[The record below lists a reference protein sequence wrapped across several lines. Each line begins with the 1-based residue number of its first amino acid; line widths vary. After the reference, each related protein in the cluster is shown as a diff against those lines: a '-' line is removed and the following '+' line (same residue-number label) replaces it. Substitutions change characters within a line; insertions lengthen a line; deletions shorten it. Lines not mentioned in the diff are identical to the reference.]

1 MGSQL
6 ILPVLGTLLFYLAFH
21 VFQSLYHHV
30 TSPLRRMVGPSSPS
44 LYLGNFMEM
53 ADDGL
58 VTEKWRQD
66 FGPNFVFKGLLN
78 VRKLHTSDI
87 KAIAH
92 IVSHP
97 AVYRKDPIGISGAR
111 RFFGNGLL
119 SAELDDHVRQRR
131 VMNPAFGSPQI
142 RQMSDVFTDKSSKL
156 RDIWDA
162 QITEDNSA
170 PTIEVLSWL
179 GLMALD
185 IIGEAG
191 FNYQLGGLDNK
202 PTDLNHI
209 FTQLFRSP
217 RTPQATAFRTFQA
230 TIPLLRFLPW
240 PGSRAFDA
248 PRKKLFNIGEE
259 LVERSKLALNSKT
272 IETGEAFS
280 GRRDLLSL
288 LLKANVAADIP
299 EHQRMSDEEVIGQIP
314 TFLIAGQGTTSTGSA
329 WALHALSVNG
339 EAQAKL
345 RKELLTISNET
356 PTMDELNSLV
366 YLDWVVR
373 ETMRVYAPIV
383 FVERMAMQ
391 DDILPLGT
399 PYIDPSGGVHE
410 NLPIRKGEIVHIP
423 ILAVNTDKEIWG
435 EDAAEF
441 KPERWE
447 HVPKA
452 TNAVPGVWANLLS
465 FFAGPHNCIGFRFS
479 LVEQKALLFTL
490 IRAFEFEA
498 AVPEGGIGR
507 SGTQI
512 QRPIVLGDK
521 DKSGRLP
528 LIVRRYHGL

>member
-1 MGSQL
+1 MVSQL

-21 VFQSLYHHV
+21 VFQALYHRI
-30 TSPLRRMVGPSSPS
+30 TSPLRGMVGPPSSS

-58 VTEKWRQD
+58 VTERWRQD
-66 FGPNFVFKGLLN
+66 FGPNFVFKGLFN

-87 KAIAH
+87 KAIAY

-97 AVYRKDPIGISGAR
+97 AVYRKDPIGLSSAR

-119 SAELDDHVRQRR
+119 SAEFDDHVRQ
-131 VMNPAFGSPQI
+131 NPAFGAPQI
-142 RQMSDVFTDKSSKL
+142 RQMSEVFTDKSSKL

-170 PTIEVLSWL
+170 PIIEVLSWL
-179 GLMALD
+179 GLMAMD
-185 IIGEAG
+185 VIGEAG

-202 PTDLNHI
+202 PTDLNQI

-217 RTPQATAFRTFQA
+217 RTPQANAFRTLQA
-230 TIPLLRFLPW
+230 TIPLLRSLPW
-240 PGSRAFDA
+240 SGSRAFDA
-248 PRKKLFNIGEE
+248 PRKKLFSIGKE
-259 LVERSKLALNSKT
+259 LVQKSKLALNSKT
-272 IETGEAFS
+272 IETSETFADG
-280 GRRDLLSL
+280 RDLLSL
-288 LLKANVAADIP
+288 LIKANMAADIP
-299 EHQRMSDEEVIGQIP
+299 VHQRMSDEEVIGQIP
-314 TFLIAGQGTTSTGSA
+314 TFLIAGQGTTSTASA
-329 WALHALSVNG
+329 WALHALSVNRG
-339 EAQAKL
+339 AQEKL
-345 RKELLTISNET
+345 RTELLTIPNET

-373 ETMRVYAPIV
+373 ETMRIYSPIV

-391 DDILPLGT
+391 DDILPLGK
-399 PYIDPSGGVHE
+399 PYIDSSGGVHE
-410 NLPIRKGEIVHIP
+410 NLPLRKGQIVHIP

-452 TNAVPGVWANLLS
+452 ASAVPGVWANLLS

-479 LVEQKALLFTL
+479 VVEQKALLFTL
-490 IRAFEFEA
+490 IRAFEFET
-498 AVPEGGIGR
+498 AVSEGGIGR
-507 SGTQI
+507 SGTPI
-512 QRPIVLGDK
+512 QRPIVLGEK

-528 LIVRRYHGL
+528 LIVRRHHRL